1 MTRLY
6 PWHKLPQF
14 WELAQRM
21 ETGWPW
27 NWRSSVLKTIK
38 MTLIRPPMTNF
49 KMTVRVNCTFS
60 ACSPLPWP
68 IKAPA
73 HWLSVAGCVCVCVE
87 LAFGHMSAHPPLP
100 LWVASIQNK
109 VNFPFH
115 QPGLFNGFWPASS
128 QTPFSVTAWVC
139 GNKTGRADLRKITR
153 KIRIFSCPTPSLIL
167 EGVKSMHH

>member
-14 WELAQRM
+14 WELAQGM

-49 KMTVRVNCTFS
+49 KMTVRANCTFS

-73 HWLSVAGCVCVCVE
+73 HWLSVGGVWSWPLDICLSTPYHPSGWLASKIKWTFLSTNLASLMAFDRQAARPHFRLQYEFVETKQAG
-87 LAFGHMSAHPPLP
+87 
-100 LWVASIQNK
+100 
-109 VNFPFH
+109 
-115 QPGLFNGFWPASS
+115 
-128 QTPFSVTAWVC
+128 QTW
-139 GNKTGRADLRKITR
+139 GKL
-153 KIRIFSCPTPSLIL
+153 
-167 EGVKSMHH
+167 